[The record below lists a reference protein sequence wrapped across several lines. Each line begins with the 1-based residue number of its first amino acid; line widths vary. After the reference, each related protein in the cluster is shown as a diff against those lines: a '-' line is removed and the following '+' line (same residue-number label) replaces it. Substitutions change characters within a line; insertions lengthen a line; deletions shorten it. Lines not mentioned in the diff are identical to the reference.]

1 MLRGLSWEVRTK
13 FFCDSIAHAIDLAT
27 LKPEIEEDIER
38 KAHEAEMDKLKKRKL
53 GTNIDVRTARKHIPL
68 EVRGRTNDVMRSHG
82 VKENVIIK
90 LGEAEHK
97 RNQVSKLIRI
107 KSREW
112 LMKREMD

>member
-13 FFCDSIAHAIDLAT
+13 FFCDS
-27 LKPEIEEDIER
+27 
-38 KAHEAEMDKLKKRKL
+38 KLKKRKL